1 MTIFFHVPLTMG
13 KPIQY
18 ADYYHSGA
26 TLKSNTQTPSVR
38 VLQIALN
45 YIVEPQFPGDL

>member
-1 MTIFFHVPLTMG
+1 MYYT
-13 KPIQY
+13 KIQQS
-18 ADYYHSGA
+18 DYCRSGA
-26 TLKSNTQTPSVR
+26 ALKNSTRTESVR